1 MDIAAITQAITT
13 LGFPIVCVFFLWRS
27 IQDTMKNQQEETKR
41 LREIL
46 EKNTLVLTKLMER
59 LKVEEGDDEDVKV
72 E

>member
-1 MDIAAITQAITT
+1 MDLTAITQAITT
-13 LGFPIVCVFFLWRS
+13 LGFPIVCVFFLWQS
-27 IQDTMKNQQEETKR
+27 IKDTMKNQQEETKR

>member
-13 LGFPIVCVFFLWRS
+13 LGFPIVCVFFLWQS
-27 IQDTMKNQQEETKR
+27 IKDTMKNQQEETKR

-59 LKVEEGDDEDVKV
+59 LKVEEGDDEDVKA

>member
-59 LKVEEGDDEDVKV
+59 LKVEEGDDEDVKA

>member
-1 MDIAAITQAITT
+1 MDITSITQAITT
-13 LGFPIVCVFFLWRS
+13 LGFPIVCVFFLWQS
-27 IQDTMKNQQEETKR
+27 IKDTMKKQQEETKR

-59 LKVEEGDDEDVKV
+59 LKVEEGDDEDVKA

>member
-1 MDIAAITQAITT
+1 MAIAAITQAITT

-59 LKVEEGDDEDVKV
+59 LKVEEGDDDDVKV

>member
-59 LKVEEGDDEDVKV
+59 LKVEEGDDDDVKA

>member
-59 LKVEEGDDEDVKV
+59 LKVEEGDDDDAKV